1 MCRAALRL
9 LSSVCSVMDSPN
21 QMMLEDTRDSKWS
34 TIDPSAWND
43 LQLTS
48 HRLLDIYTTVFQL
61 RPFEVFIMPNI
72 WARQIGVG
80 ELRGGKW
87 TIKRIRCQCRIHIPF
102 TQQKNIMTAQKG
114 GHDPM

>member
-1 MCRAALRL
+1 
-9 LSSVCSVMDSPN
+9 MDSPN
-21 QMMLEDTRDSKWS
+21 QMMLEDTLDSKQS

-48 HRLLDIYTTVFQL
+48 HGLLDIYTTVFQL
-61 RPFEVFIMPNI
+61 RPFEVFIMPKI

-80 ELRGGKW
+80 ELRSAKW
-87 TIKRIRCQCRIHIPF
+87 TIKRIQHQHYIHIPF
-102 TQQKNIMTAQKG
+102 MLRKNIMTAQKG